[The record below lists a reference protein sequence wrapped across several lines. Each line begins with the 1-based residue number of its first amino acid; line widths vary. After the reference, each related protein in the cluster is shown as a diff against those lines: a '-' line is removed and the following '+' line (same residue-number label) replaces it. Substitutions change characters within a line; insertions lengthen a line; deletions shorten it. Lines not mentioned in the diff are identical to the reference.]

1 MSSIS
6 ILCPKC
12 KQQIS
17 IDEALAPQLQEQIK
31 VQVELEREAD
41 RRKMLAW
48 QEEKEKKLTESLTEE
63 LKKQLVYDSEK
74 ELKLMKEQ
82 MAAKDEELSKARE
95 LELQIRKE
103 RNLLEEDKKSFELK
117 LQRQLDE
124 EKDKIRQQTTQTLL
138 EEHRLK
144 DAEKDKKVSDMLRQI
159 EELKQKAEQGSQ
171 QTQGEVQELELE
183 QTLKTEFPVDEI
195 LPVPKG
201 VNGADVMQR
210 VHDLSGRDCGVI
222 LWESKRTKNWSE
234 EWVSKLKDDLRASK
248 ADVAILV
255 TTALP
260 DGIKNFGPK
269 DGIYVTSYDCFLSLA
284 KMLRITLNQLCLS
297 KLSSV
302 GKNEKMEIIWNYLSG
317 NEFKHKVEAIV
328 EAFSSMKQDLDRERV
343 VYMKFWAKREKQIQ
357 RVIENTIGM
366 HGDLQGLMGASLPE
380 IESLQIDTVETLEQ
394 VDDVRS
400 YTRETTVHAN
410 VIQPNLEE
418 LLN

>member
-6 ILCPKC
+6 IVCPKC
-12 KQQIS
+12 RQQIS
-17 IDEALAPQLQEQIK
+17 IDEALTPQLQEQIK
-31 VQVELEREAD
+31 TQVELEREAD
-41 RRKMLAW
+41 RKKMLAW
-48 QEEKEKKLTESLTEE
+48 QEEKEKKLTASLTEE
-63 LKKQLVYDSEK
+63 LKKQIATDSDK
-74 ELKLMKEQ
+74 ELKLLKEQ
-82 MAAKDEELSKARE
+82 MAAKDEELNKARE

-124 EKDKIRQQTTQTLL
+124 EKDKIREQTAKGLL

-144 DAEKDKKVSDMLRQI
+144 DAEKDKKMTDMLKQI
-159 EELKQKAEQGSQ
+159 EELKQKAQQGSQ
-171 QTQGEVQELELE
+171 QTQGEVLELELE
-183 QTLKTEFPVDEI
+183 QTLRSEFPIDEI

-210 VHDLSGRDCGVI
+210 VHDTSGRDCGII

-297 KLSSV
+297 KLSGV

-328 EAFSSMKQDLDRERV
+328 EAFSSMKQDLDREKV
-343 VYMKFWAKREKQIQ
+343 VYMKFWAKREKQIH

-380 IESLQIDTVETLEQ
+380 IESLQIDTVETLEE
-394 VDDVRS
+394 VDDIRS